1 MEAFIDKNL
10 QPPMDQRELY
20 LVDLYGEE
28 IYQGDTYYVANEDNI
43 SEQSLEQYAKDCLKE
58 LTLAE
63 KLDFIKELI
72 CEEELSKILNEFLLN
87 EMEASGYATTLQ
99 LDEFKAE

>member
-1 MEAFIDKNL
+1 METFIDKNL

-28 IYQGDTYYVANEDNI
+28 IYQGDAYYVANEDI
-43 SEQSLEQYAKDCLKE
+43 IAEQSLEQYAKDCLKE

-63 KLDFIKELI
+63 KLDFVKELI
-72 CEEELSKILNEFLLN
+72 DEKEFINILNELLLN
-87 EMEASGYATTLQ
+87 EMEASGYATVLQ
-99 LDEFKAE
+99 LDELKAE